1 MMYTPKY
8 DYKIICGKLRRVP
21 VRDKHG
27 EGLQTYPRDRFES
40 GVTPIKIGSRY
51 STIPPITAASGYP
64 SARPSDEVLVDRIQ
78 PLISRVPRARL
89 TRVREGFKHHD
100 YQKDGSGRATT
111 DELRHVLNANSIF
124 ILDPTLSHLV
134 DKFKSELGGVRYND
148 LCDFLEECYDSY
160 SQRHSKLGVFSSQS
174 FNTPLYTKPVSVSR
188 PPRDDSLLKLEL
200 EHELKRAAEE
210 GLFADLKNLK
220 SSFENSRDRENLPY
234 REAIRLCPPDRLPIT
249 LDLLEKAL
257 SVHRIE
263 GSAKTD
269 WRSFIE
275 LLEPIVN
282 KVMSSRGNTN
292 QRSSNIQTQTNAD
305 PDPVFIKLRGRRI
318 PVYPPD
324 NAQPNTNPDKPD
336 QRLALE
342 WVYGYRGKDCRNNLV
357 VVNETGELAYFT
369 AAIVVLYNLK
379 KHTQRHYT
387 QHTDDVKSLAVHPDG
402 RTIASGQVAGHE
414 EVQGEPHFR
423 IWDVVRLETIAVIGL
438 GHFGRAVNSLAFS
451 KKDHGRYIVSVDD
464 DDYHTI
470 TVWDW
475 ERNKIVASARG
486 HMDQVLVASFT
497 PFEVNEGVLSL
508 VSCGKQ
514 HVSFWNIEEGRL
526 KCDRGRFDHHVKPLY
541 ISCLT
546 FARNGDVITGDTN
559 GTIYVWREGTN
570 EISSSI
576 TNAHQGP
583 VYALLVLPNGDLLS
597 GGGKDGT
604 VRAWNNMKELSPT
617 GVELRLHEYGVTGI
631 RTLAFDD
638 SNTLY
643 IGTTDNCIWSA
654 VLSLSKSP
662 LANADKKQL
671 ISGHSGSLQ
680 GLAAHPS
687 EPKFFTAGSDMTVR
701 VWNSADHSVQLF
713 RPPADNRDKKL
724 IPCAV
729 SVSSTADTIAV
740 GYKDGSFGI
749 FNVKSG
755 EPIFF
760 KKRCAQE
767 KISDLKYSPD
777 VKCLAVASHDNN
789 IYVYT
794 LENGGKSMELCG
806 KCEGHTSYVTHF
818 DWSVGSDF
826 IQSTSGDY
834 ELLFWDAKKC
844 EQIKLAKDMR
854 NTEWATQN
862 CVLGYPVLGIW
873 PKKAD
878 GTDINSV
885 DRSHSRTLLATG
897 DDFGDVN
904 LFRYMCD
911 DRKAEPRVAK
921 GHSAHV
927 TCVRFL
933 ADDTRLISV
942 GGRDASILQW
952 RIV

>member
-1 MMYTPKY
+1 FDT
-8 DYKIICGKLRRVP
+8 
-21 VRDKHG
+21 
-27 EGLQTYPRDRFES
+27 
-40 GVTPIKIGSRY
+40 
-51 STIPPITAASGYP
+51 
-64 SARPSDEVLVDRIQ
+64 
-78 PLISRVPRARL
+78 
-89 TRVREGFKHHD
+89 
-100 YQKDGSGRATT
+100 
-111 DELRHVLNANSIF
+111 
-124 ILDPTLSHLV
+124 
-134 DKFKSELGGVRYND
+134 
-148 LCDFLEECYDSY
+148 
-160 SQRHSKLGVFSSQS
+160 
-174 FNTPLYTKPVSVSR
+174 
-188 PPRDDSLLKLEL
+188 
-200 EHELKRAAEE
+200 
-210 GLFADLKNLK
+210 
-220 SSFENSRDRENLPY
+220 
-234 REAIRLCPPDRLPIT
+234 
-249 LDLLEKAL
+249 
-257 SVHRIE
+257 
-263 GSAKTD
+263 
-269 WRSFIE
+269 
-275 LLEPIVN
+275 
-282 KVMSSRGNTN
+282 
-292 QRSSNIQTQTNAD
+292 D

-414 EVQGEPHFR
+414 EVQGELMVNHHYLTQ
-423 IWDVVRLETIAVIGL
+423 DHMDQLMVNHHYLTY
-438 GHFGRAVNSLAFS
+438 GHTDQLILNHHYLTQGHMDQLMVYHHYLTQ
-451 KKDHGRYIVSVDD
+451 DHMDQLM
-464 DDYHTI
+464 
-470 TVWDW
+470 
-475 ERNKIVASARG
+475 G

-497 PFEVNEGVLSL
+497 PFEINEGVLSL

-570 EISSSI
+570 EISSSV

-617 GVELRLHEYGVTGI
+617 GVELRYGVTGI

-643 IGTTDNCIWSA
+643 IGTTDNCIWT
-654 VLSLSKSP
+654 VRPIPLTLHLKSLSS
-662 LANADKKQL
+662 Q
-671 ISGHSGSLQ
+671 GHSDSLQ

-740 GYKDGSFGI
+740 GYKDG
-749 FNVKSG
+749 
-755 EPIFF
+755 
-760 KKRCAQE
+760 RCAQE

-777 VKCLAVASHDNN
+777 GKCLAVASHDNN

-897 DDFGDVN
+897 D
-904 LFRYMCD
+904 
-911 DRKAEPRVAK
+911 
-921 GHSAHV
+921 
-927 TCVRFL
+927 
-933 ADDTRLISV
+933 
-942 GGRDASILQW
+942 
-952 RIV
+952 